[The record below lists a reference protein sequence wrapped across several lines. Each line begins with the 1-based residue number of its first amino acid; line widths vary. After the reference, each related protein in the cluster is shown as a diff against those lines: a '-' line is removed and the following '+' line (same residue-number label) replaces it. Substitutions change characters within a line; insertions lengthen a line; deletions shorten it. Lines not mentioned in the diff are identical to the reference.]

1 MNRSAHPAYD
11 SVVMLTWSDWK
22 TEPRSNRFHYASRF
36 ARTVPV
42 LFVQPDEG
50 PSPEEATEVPGVT
63 LVHVGARYCSTQLA
77 PVAERL
83 AARGLA
89 RPLLWIYNPRYTG
102 VAAHFPEALRVL
114 HATEDYFSES
124 TFLNEPAG
132 AARYAHRSMMLSV
145 QRAMVRAVQASD
157 LVVCVS
163 AGVAEGIAASCSFAG
178 EVRVVENGCD
188 FGFWS
193 QGGQAPRREV
203 RSPVAIYQGG
213 INERLDETL
222 LAEVVARLPDW
233 EFHFYGRIA
242 PTYTGMERLKRAPNF
257 RYLGTTSPE
266 SLREAMQDAD
276 VGLMPYRQLPALT
289 SRLFPLKAFEYSA
302 CGLPVV
308 SVPIDSVARFPE
320 AFAFARTAE
329 EFAAAIVREA
339 SRRDEP
345 ARRAARLAA
354 ARAQDYDGRFA
365 EVEACL
371 ARLRPGPRTLSGSRA
386 KLATLFVREQWNRVV
401 SRAARAARL

>member
-1 MNRSAHPAYD
+1 
-11 SVVMLTWSDWK
+11 MLTWSDWR

-36 ARTVPV
+36 ARKVPV

-50 PSPEEATEVPGVT
+50 PRPDEATEVPGVT
-63 LVHVGARYCSTQLA
+63 LVHVGPRYDAAQLA

-83 AARGLA
+83 AARGFV
-89 RPLLWIYNPRYTG
+89 RPLLWVYNPRYTR
-102 VAAHFPEALRVL
+102 VAAHFPGALRVL

-124 TFLNEPAG
+124 TFLNAPAG
-132 AARYAHRSMMLSV
+132 AARYAHRSMMFSI

-163 AGVAEGIAASCSFAG
+163 AGVAEGISANCSFAG
-178 EVRVVENGCD
+178 ELRVIENGCD
-188 FGFWS
+188 FVFWS
-193 QGGQAPRREV
+193 HDGRKPRRDGGS
-203 RSPVAIYQGG
+203 RVAIYQGG
-213 INERLDETL
+213 INERLDENL
-222 LAEVVARLPDW
+222 MAEVVARLPDW
-233 EFHFYGRIA
+233 EFRFYGRIA

-257 RYLGTTSPE
+257 HYLGTTSPE

-308 SVPIDSVARFPE
+308 SVPIDSVARFPQ

-339 SRRDEP
+339 SRRDDP

-386 KLATLFVREQWNRVV
+386 KLASLFLREQWNRVV
-401 SRAARAARL
+401 SRATRAARL